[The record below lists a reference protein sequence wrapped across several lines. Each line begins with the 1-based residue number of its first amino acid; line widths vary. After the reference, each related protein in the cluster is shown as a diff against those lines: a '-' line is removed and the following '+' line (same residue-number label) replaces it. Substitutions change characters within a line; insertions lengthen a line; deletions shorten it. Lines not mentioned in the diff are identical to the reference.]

1 MADDFF
7 EDKNKTDETPK
18 VKVGDKE
25 YTQEELNKYV
35 NLGQTAEEYETKWDR
50 KISDFYPDY
59 TRKSQKLSDYEKKEA
74 ERARIADDQL
84 KREQAEKDKELVERQ
99 EAGKL
104 TPDEQ
109 RAFAIKQAKELGLVT
124 REEFETEVD
133 KRVARYRTGE
143 KLIDDTKVAIDTA
156 QEKYGV
162 KTSVDEVL
170 KYMDDNGFRKPEKAL
185 KDMFEPQID
194 KWKEEQIKK
203 LRPEGFF
210 SQDTSTAGGKVPP
223 KREPISRDK
232 LGLAIRNSLTR
243 SRSL

>member
-74 ERARIADDQL
+74 ERARVADDQL
-84 KREQAEKDKELVERQ
+84 KREQAEKDKELAERQ

-104 TPDEQ
+104 TPEEQ
-109 RAFAIKQAKELGLVT
+109 RSFAIKQAKELGLVT
-124 REEFETEVD
+124 REEFESEVD

-203 LRPEGFF
+203 LRPE
-210 SQDTSTAGGKVPP
+210 
-223 KREPISRDK
+223 
-232 LGLAIRNSLTR
+232 
-243 SRSL
+243 